1 MFSNAKFA
9 LIFSR
14 GNLTLQKIKQMS
26 NHIKIIVKPGKEA
39 AVKRFHPWIFSGAI
53 ERMEGSP
60 REGDVVEVFSS
71 RKDFLALGHYLPGS
85 IAVKI
90 FSFEQ
95 AVVDDKFWKSKLKS
109 AFQSRVRLGITGKSS
124 VANAYRLVFSEG
136 DLLPGLIIDYY
147 NGVAVIQAHSVGMQR
162 LLPVFTLGLQELYG
176 KELTAVYDK
185 SSETMEKSKLI
196 TRHSKQFL
204 KDRST
209 GEETTTSPKLH
220 SSPGSPIVADSNS
233 SDQFLYGT
241 SGPVEIKETGHR
253 FSIDFIRGQKT
264 GFFLD
269 QRGNRMFAQFYAKDK
284 KVLNAFCYS
293 GAFSVYALKG
303 GASMVHSIDSSKQ
316 AIEWTSGN
324 VDLNGCDASK
334 HRAEVADVKSYL
346 VSTREK
352 YDMIIL
358 DPPAFA
364 KTHHV
369 TNNALHAYVH
379 INAEALKLLNP
390 GGLLFTFSCSQPISR
405 EMFRSAI
412 QSASIET
419 GRHVTI
425 LHQLSQGPDHPVSIF
440 HPEGEYLKGLIL
452 GVE

>member
-1 MFSNAKFA
+1 MV
-9 LIFSR
+9 
-14 GNLTLQKIKQMS
+14 KQP
-26 NHIKIIVKPGKEA
+26 KIILKFGKEA

-53 ERMEGSP
+53 DSVEGAP
-60 REGDVVEVFSS
+60 REGDVVEVLNS
-71 RKDFLALGHYLPGS
+71 RKEFLAFGHYLPGS

-95 AVVDDKFWKSKLKS
+95 CRINDDFWKAKLKS
-109 AFQSRVRLGITGKSS
+109 AFQLRVRLGVTSGT

-147 NGVAVIQAHSVGMQR
+147 NGVAVIQAHSVAMYG
-162 LLPVFTLGLQELYG
+162 LLPVFTEALREIYG
-176 KELTAVYDK
+176 ENLVAVYDK
-185 SSETMEKSKLI
+185 SSDTMEKSKLI
-196 TRHSKQFL
+196 TRNSKLFL
-204 KDRST
+204 KDENPPVSDLSGPPARPSVRPPAQPASEST
-209 GEETTTSPKLH
+209 DH
-220 SSPGSPIVADSNS
+220 
-233 SDQFLYGT
+233 FLLGT
-241 SGPVEIKETGHR
+241 SGPVEILETGHR
-253 FSIDFIRGQKT
+253 FSVDFVRGQKT

-303 GASMVHSIDSSKQ
+303 GAKMVHSVDSSRL
-316 AIEWTSGN
+316 AIEWTEEN
-324 VDLNGCDASK
+324 VLLSGCDRSRHK
-334 HRAEVADVKSYL
+334 SFVADVKRHL
-346 VSTREK
+346 VETSEK

-379 INAEALKLLNP
+379 INAEAMKRLNP
-390 GGLLFTFSCSQPISR
+390 GGILFTFSCSQPISR

-412 QSASIET
+412 QSAAIET
-419 GRHVTI
+419 GRQVRI
-425 LHQLSQGPDHPVSIF
+425 LHQLSQGPDHPVNIC

-452 GVE
+452 AVE